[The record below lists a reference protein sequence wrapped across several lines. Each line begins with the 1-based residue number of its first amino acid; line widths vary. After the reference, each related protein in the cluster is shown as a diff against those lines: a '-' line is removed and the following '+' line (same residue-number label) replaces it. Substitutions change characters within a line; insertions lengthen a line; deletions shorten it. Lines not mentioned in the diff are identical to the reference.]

1 MFKKLIEFFTGTH
14 SETVSRFPD
23 ASKNREILEGRA
35 DRRVSETKNISDKKP
50 EHNRRKTDRIESSRS
65 SLNREDSTH
74 YNNTVINNSAYHDTD
89 VAPRRST
96 RCDDSVTASSYSY
109 STDSSSCSSDSGS
122 CGGGCD

>member
-23 ASKNREILEGRA
+23 AAKNREILEERA
-35 DRRVSETKNISDKKP
+35 NRRVSETKNISDKKP

-65 SLNREDSTH
+65 SLNRDDSTH
-74 YNNTVINNSAYHDTD
+74 YNNTVVNNSVYHDTD
-89 VAPRRST
+89 VTHRRST
-96 RCDDSVTASSYSY
+96 HCDDSSYSY
-109 STDSSSCSSDSGS
+109 RTDSSSCSSDSGS